1 MSAKPHSLL
10 NKDEKLTDNPP
21 KRGLSGWLC
30 LAMAII
36 ASAAVD
42 AAGFGF
48 VVPPEPKSFWT
59 ASLTFATIT
68 LVLSE
73 AVRRFAPSIGS
84 TNNSRRMWAM
94 GIMLIGFCIEMLLR
108 FFLDAPYLMD
118 SLLLTLLRNVMIG
131 LATVSHHPLNQGPSV
146 ALSTFVFVFSSAC
159 FDSSEATLS
168 GLKSLSIAFAI
179 TSIIWL
185 GARYWERLN
194 ITLTSK
200 VVRKKRP
207 WWTPALA
214 IPLILPLLFPA
225 ARGRLITTEGWL
237 PTSGGGDKASSMAR
251 DGIGNGDL
259 LVAGLDNIRSFA
271 PIENAPFAA
280 SHDPTLYDVFEES
293 YNENFFNKKKR
304 QKVISLAPEIRALA
318 ENHRMA
324 QSKKG
329 SREFSTVRRP
339 GKAQSKALSDI
350 DSDALIYVR
359 GRLPLH
365 LKLESFDIYDG
376 VEWSAEPLPEKLPEL
391 TLDTVADRPWLR
403 LGVKTKPGDPHAATE
418 IHSIKVINL
427 KTNRVPAPIQLTGVS
442 IDKLNRAD
450 FFRWEQPDIIGV
462 DRDSLPEL
470 TTLHVQSR
478 LVDVRK
484 LKERDYS
491 GVFSQQQY
499 RQFDDSEA
507 SNRIRRLAERW
518 TFGKQKGWEQVDA
531 IIKHLREEY
540 TLDRNARA
548 TGNTGHTVSEFL
560 FEIKRGPDYL
570 FATSA
575 VWLLR
580 SLGYPARFVS
590 GFYAK
595 PDRYEVRTGLTP
607 ILSEDVHCWAEVLV
621 QRDYWVT
628 LEPSP
633 GYAVLLP
640 PPTLL
645 EKIAGVMH
653 ILYVRI
659 MRHPFTSGALLSLL
673 SISFIFR
680 RRILDMGDV
689 SILRIRALI
698 NQNYSA
704 LNTMRTID
712 RRCQRVGLP
721 RPRGVSPCRWLE
733 HLADAIRK
741 QTAQVTPMK
750 TDQQHATEPF
760 MRSVERHLYDP
771 AVLPME
777 EQTIRIPCIAALNM
791 WSWRNLTAVNRSSRK
806 LNQPHNSFPHPHHQR
821 DQK

>member
-1 MSAKPHSLL
+1 MSAKGNSHL
-10 NKDEKLTDNPP
+10 NKAVKATDGPP

-42 AAGFGF
+42 AAGFGL
-48 VVPPEPKSFWT
+48 VVPPEPRTFWT
-59 ASLTFATIT
+59 ASLTLASITIG
-68 LVLSE
+68 LSE
-73 AVRRFAPSIGS
+73 GVRRFAPSIGS
-84 TNNSRRMWAM
+84 TTNSRRLWA
-94 GIMLIGFCIEMLLR
+94 ISITVIGFSVEMALR
-108 FFLDAPYLMD
+108 VFLEAPHLMD

-159 FDSSEATLS
+159 FDSSITTLPWCT
-168 GLKSLSIAFAI
+168 SLSVAFAVS
-179 TSIIWL
+179 SIIWL
-185 GARYWERLN
+185 GARYWERLD

-200 VVRKKRP
+200 IVHTKRP

-214 IPLILPLLFPA
+214 IPLVLPLLLPI
-225 ARGRLITTEGWL
+225 ARGRLIATEGWL
-237 PTSGGGDKASSMAR
+237 PTSGGGDDASPMAR

-280 SHDPTLYDVFEES
+280 SHDPTLYDVFDDS
-293 YNENFFNKKKR
+293 YNENFFSKKKR

-324 QSKKG
+324 KSKKG
-329 SREFSTVRRP
+329 SREFSTVRKP
-339 GKAQSKALSDI
+339 GKAKSKAITNI
-350 DSDALIYVR
+350 DSNALIYVR

-376 VEWSAEPLPEKLPEL
+376 VEWSAEPLPAKLPKL
-391 TLDTVADRPWLR
+391 SLDTVSDRPWLR
-403 LGVKTKPGDPHAATE
+403 LGVQTKPRDPHAVPE

-442 IDKLNRAD
+442 IDKINRAD

-484 LKERDYS
+484 LKERDGS
-491 GVFSQQQY
+491 GILSKKQY
-499 RQFDDSEA
+499 RQFDHGES
-507 SNRIRRLAERW
+507 SHRIRRLAERW
-518 TFGKQKGWEQVDA
+518 TSGKQKGWEQIDA
-531 IIKHLREEY
+531 IMKHLREEY
-540 TLDRNARA
+540 TLDENARA
-548 TGNTGHTVSEFL
+548 TGDTGHTVSEFL
-560 FEIKRGPDYL
+560 FETKRGPDYL

-580 SLGYPARFVS
+580 SLAYPARFVT
-590 GFYAK
+590 GFYAR
-595 PDRYEVRTGLTP
+595 PDRYEARTGLTP
-607 ILSEDVHCWAEVLV
+607 ILADDVHCWAEVLV
-621 QRDYWVT
+621 ERDYWVT

-640 PPTLL
+640 PLSFA
-645 EKIAGVMH
+645 ERIAGIMH
-653 ILYVRI
+653 LLYTKLL
-659 MRHPFTSGALLSLL
+659 RHPFSSSALLSVLV
-673 SISFIFR
+673 ISFIFR
-680 RRILDMGDV
+680 RRIVDIADV
-689 SILRIRALI
+689 SILRINAVI
-698 NQNYSA
+698 NRNFST

-721 RPRGVSPCRWLE
+721 RPKGVSPRRWLK
-733 HLADAIRK
+733 HLADAIHGQRE
-741 QTAQVTPMK
+741 QASPTEPDPQYSA
-750 TDQQHATEPF
+750 EPF
-760 MRSVERHLYDP
+760 MCSVERHLYDP
-771 AVLPME
+771 AFLNTE
-777 EQTIRIPCIAALNM
+777 EQSTRAPCIAALNM
-791 WSWRNLTAVNRSSRK
+791 WSWRNLAAINRSSGK
-806 LNQPHNSFPHPHHQR
+806 LKQTHYLFLHPHHQ
-821 DQK
+821 